1 MSHQMQIAAGLALA
15 ALMTAIPV
23 GAQDSGDAPKPA
35 MSGDSVT
42 AELQS
47 SPDVPDTRPLAG
59 AQDLSLG
66 GQKASHSFLLP
77 SFAVTSAV
85 EFNSSDRNN
94 GRPSP
99 ETTTYI
105 SGRLGLNKMS
115 SRSELLLDY
124 LAAGGF
130 SNYANQNSSV
140 VQSLDVSETIR
151 GGRWSQ
157 MWGDHLTYLPS
168 SSFNFGGLGGV
179 NGLGVGLSTVGST
192 PGFRQDLVPGEPIIT
207 NNAARINNAAI
218 AETSYLL
225 GYRSSVTVFGSYS
238 ILRFVDGGLQDSS
251 TIGAGAGYNYL
262 LSPLN
267 TMSIGYG
274 YTKLI
279 FSGLPERAEGHSALV
294 SFARRITGRLS
305 GQVGAGP
312 QVQLFT
318 AHVSGSG
325 TVISWTLNSGL
336 NYQLANWGLGF
347 GYSHSLT
354 GGSGVLSGAETDLFS
369 GHAGRKLG
377 NWQTSSGIGYSRNR
391 ALQQT
396 AGSTFVSQGWFAGA
410 GLTRQFVRF
419 GSLSIGYNASRQTNL
434 STVCPLTACVSPG
447 LTQTVSIGYSWGF
460 RPIVLE

>member
-1 MSHQMQIAAGLALA
+1 MSHQLQVVSGLALA
-15 ALMTAIPV
+15 ALIWAIPV
-23 GAQDSGDAPKPA
+23 SAQESGDAPKPA

-47 SPDVPDTRPLAG
+47 SADAPDTRPLAG
-59 AQDLSLG
+59 AQNLSLG
-66 GQKASHSFLLP
+66 GQKTSHSFLLP

-85 EFNSSDRNN
+85 QFNPYDSNN
-94 GRPSP
+94 GGPSTQ
-99 ETTTYI
+99 TTTYI
-105 SGRLGLNKMS
+105 SGRLGLNKVS
-115 SRSELLLDY
+115 GRSELLVDY

-130 SNYANQNSSV
+130 SNNANQNSSV
-140 VQSLDVSETIR
+140 VQSLDFSETIR

-157 MWGDHLTYLPS
+157 MFGEQLTYLPS
-168 SSFNFGGLGGV
+168 SSFNFGGLGGL
-179 NGLGVGLSTVGST
+179 NGLGVGLATVGNT

-207 NNAARINNAAI
+207 NNAARINNTAI
-218 AETSYLL
+218 AQTSYLL
-225 GYRSSVTVFGSYS
+225 GYRSSITVFGSYGV
-238 ILRFVDGGLQDSS
+238 LRFIDGGLQDSS

-274 YTKLI
+274 YTKLM
-279 FSGLPERAEGHSALV
+279 FSGLPERAEGHSVLV

-318 AHVSGSG
+318 APLAGSG
-325 TVISWTLNSGL
+325 TVVSWTLNSGL

-347 GYSHSLT
+347 GYSHALT

-369 GHAGRKLG
+369 GHASRKLG
-377 NWQTSSGIGYSRNR
+377 SWQTSLGTGYSRNH
-391 ALQQT
+391 ALKQT
-396 AGSTFVSQGWFAGA
+396 AGSTFTTQGWFAGA
-410 GLTRQFVRF
+410 GMSRQFVRF
-419 GSLSIGYNASRQTNL
+419 GSFTINYNVSRQTNL
-434 STVCPLTACVSPG
+434 SAICPLPACVSAG
-447 LTQTVSIGYSWGF
+447 LTQTVSLGYSWGF